1 MKKNYTIKKLAII
14 LGEKIGED
22 VYPRQIKVS
31 GNWLFYK
38 PDVDYFDDYAK
49 DPLIQC
55 YWAKNC
61 HKHGIVSSEP
71 WDDIKK
77 QDSPFVYHNQDKV
90 FIATKKLDEEYLAY
104 INEIN
109 TKSSNE
115 YWEGTR

>member
-1 MKKNYTIKKLAII
+1 MKKNYTLKKLAII

-38 PDVDYFDDYAK
+38 SDEYEKTVD
-49 DPLIQC
+49 C
-55 YWAKNC
+55 HWARNC

-71 WDDIKK
+71 WDTVKIE
-77 QDSPFVYHNQDKV
+77 DSPFVYHNQDKV
-90 FIATKKLDEEYLAY
+90 FEATQVLDKEYLAY
-104 INEIN
+104 INEKN
-109 TKSSNE
+109 RESSNE